1 MLTCTTTI
9 CMCGLNQLLKAKGTS
24 SSIIVWFEK
33 SELKFSC
40 GAAPIILHYFITRS
54 LRTLCCRTLWNLF
67 SELEIMCHFFHIRL
81 LLSLSFILKGMKV
94 LVLDRTSKSRVVFLS
109 FKDIEG
115 RFSNFWEELVR
126 PCRGRSDLKKRYC
139 KRYRLGRIFFFCY
152 VG

>member
-1 MLTCTTTI
+1 MLTYTTI
-9 CMCGLNQLLKAKGTS
+9 CICGLNQLLKAKGTS

-40 GAAPIILHYFITRS
+40 GAVPIILHYFITRS

-94 LVLDRTSKSRVVFLS
+94 LVLDRTSKSRGVVVVLS

-115 RFSNFWEELVR
+115 RFSNFGEELVR
-126 PCRGRSDLKKRYC
+126 RPCRDQSD
-139 KRYRLGRIFFFCY
+139 
-152 VG
+152 